1 MVEVRY
7 LERHQMEEAAHLDQ
21 AVAEHLAIAQV
32 VQAVLALVVKDLQ
45 VVIG

>member
-1 MVEVRY
+1 
-7 LERHQMEEAAHLDQ
+7 MEEVVHLDQ
-21 AVAEHLAIAQV
+21 AVAEHLTLAQV